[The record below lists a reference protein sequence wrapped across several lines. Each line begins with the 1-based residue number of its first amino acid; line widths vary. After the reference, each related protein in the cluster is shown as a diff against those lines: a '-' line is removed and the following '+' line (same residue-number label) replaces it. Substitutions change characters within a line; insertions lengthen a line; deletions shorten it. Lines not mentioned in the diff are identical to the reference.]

1 MKHVGY
7 LCWQQYPYK
16 ACDNDDAVAESFR
29 MSAEK
34 LFKDNQLKDNIDRF
48 HLILGTEDSNQ
59 IQTVNSLIKG
69 ILCEKLLGVK
79 FDHKLAFDRNIKSF
93 CKKGKSKIKGVSQG
107 CSIYCISEKVFTN
120 KFLFYCTIQLLP
132 SNIDD
137 S

>member
-1 MKHVGY
+1 
-7 LCWQQYPYK
+7 
-16 ACDNDDAVAESFR
+16 

-79 FDHKLAFDRNIKSF
+79 FDHKLAFDRNVKSF

>member
-1 MKHVGY
+1 
-7 LCWQQYPYK
+7 
-16 ACDNDDAVAESFR
+16 

-107 CSIYCISEKVFTN
+107 CSICCISEKVFTN